1 MDFTKYAPLI
11 TVVGTLTGAITG
23 ALITYF
29 LTRKNALKIA
39 MRHEFIKAALA
50 FKYILEEDV
59 ERLKTIQANMKFY
72 DEMAKRFEPYEKAM
86 IGLKINL
93 PVKFVTS
100 FEQAWEKYKY
110 AGQDKRFINH
120 VHLSSFHAMESEEKA
135 KERTLNNI
143 AGLLKFCNPDYIFD

>member
-1 MDFTKYAPLI
+1 MDFAKYAPLI
-11 TVVGTLTGAITG
+11 TVAGTLTGAITG

-39 MRHEFIKAALA
+39 MRHEFVKAALA

-59 ERLKTIQANMKFY
+59 ERLKTVPANMKFY
-72 DEMAKRFEPYEKAM
+72 EEMAKRFDSYERAM

-93 PVKFVTS
+93 PTKFVTS
-100 FEQAWEKYKY
+100 FEQAWDEYKY
-110 AGQDKRFINH
+110 AGQDKQYARFH
-120 VHLSSFHAMESEEKA
+120 SLSTHHIVNGEEKA

-143 AGLLKFCNPDYIFD
+143 AELIKFCDPDYVF